1 MLVLQGTQEEREFYM
16 QHLEAINE
24 TSYLSVPNAGTYR
37 KIMRYFYR
45 EYEKMHFQLYK
56 EDVYTLLKEE
66 NEFAD
71 YTMNQLEM
79 DLEALV
85 KWKNLTPLQDP
96 GRVYTIADYKNK
108 QYRYTMSEYA
118 VEIERLTVRLENIF
132 MESGNLSTNFFVR
145 LEKSLEE
152 AEIMQGAGLK
162 EVNEWWSLLQEDF
175 KRLNQNYQDYL
186 RDFYSGKTEHL
197 MKSVEF
203 VLHKDKFI
211 KYLTDFV
218 QELQHHSKRIEQILM
233 RQMPVIEGV
242 VLEKV
247 IESERDIPHAFLES
261 HGNLEPNIRE
271 NVMGKWDSLKR
282 WFIDTQGKECESR
295 KVLKITNDVIR
306 SIIQNAALIVQLQ
319 NWGISRKDDYRKF
332 LEMFLKCENMEEAHC
347 LSAHVFGIQNIQHF
361 KTNCLREEEG
371 INNSIY
377 EESPV
382 EFYIK
387 PHSRNYREKKDKR
400 GFSDKSLEKMM
411 QREAYLQSVKR
422 QKEIVMRYVKDNKIV
437 FSEIEEPISEMTKNM
452 FLQWITMANMNSQ
465 KQGQTEF
472 GQEYRLIQKEGTC
485 VLKCEDGD
493 LTMPAYIVEF
503 K

>member
-1 MLVLQGTQEEREFYM
+1 M
-16 QHLEAINE
+16 QHLEAIHE
-24 TSYLSVPNAGTYR
+24 TSYLSAPDAKTYR
-37 KIMRYFYR
+37 KIMRCFYR

-56 EDVYTLLKEE
+56 EDVYELLKEE
-66 NEFAD
+66 SEFAD

-79 DLEALV
+79 DLDALV
-85 KWKNLTPLQDP
+85 KWKNLTPIQDP
-96 GRVYTIADYKNK
+96 GKVYTIADYKNK

-152 AEIMQGAGLK
+152 AEIMQSAGLK
-162 EVNEWWSLLQEDF
+162 EVNEWWNLLQEDF

-203 VLHKDKFI
+203 VLHKDKFL

-218 QELQHHSKRIEQILM
+218 QELQHRSKRIEQLLV
-233 RQMPVIEGV
+233 RQLPVIEGV
-242 VLEKV
+242 ILERV
-247 IESERDIPHAFLES
+247 IQSEQDIPHAFLEL

-271 NVMGKWDSLKR
+271 NVMGKWDSLKS
-282 WFIDTQGKECESR
+282 WFIDTPGRECESR

-319 NWGISRKDDYRKF
+319 NWGISRKDDYQKF
-332 LEMFLKCENMEEAHC
+332 LEMFLKCENMEDAHC
-347 LSAHVFGIQNIQHF
+347 LSAHVFGIQKIQHF
-361 KTNCLREEEG
+361 KTNCPREEER
-371 INNSIY
+371 INHSIY
-377 EESPV
+377 EENPV
-382 EFYIK
+382 EFYVK
-387 PHSRNYREKKDKR
+387 PHSRTYREKKDKR
-400 GFSDKSLEKMM
+400 GFADKTMEKMI
-411 QREAYLQSVKR
+411 QREAYLQSVKK
-422 QKEIVMRYVKDNKIV
+422 QKEIVMRYVRDKKVV
-437 FSEIEEPISEMTKNM
+437 FSEIEEPVSEITRNI

-465 KQGQTEF
+465 KLGQTEF
-472 GQEYRLIQKEGTC
+472 GQEYRLIQGEGTC
-485 VLKCEDGD
+485 VLKCEDGN

-503 K
+503 T